1 MFEWIRAKVRN
12 AVLAGVNDAMATLQT
27 QAQDTPDDQERVLEE
42 RVKMLPAPSGKVDKR
57 QR

>member
-27 QAQDTPDDQERVLEE
+27 QAQDIQDGQERLLEE
-42 RVKMLPAPSGKVDKR
+42 QVKMLPAPSAKVDKR
-57 QR
+57 RG